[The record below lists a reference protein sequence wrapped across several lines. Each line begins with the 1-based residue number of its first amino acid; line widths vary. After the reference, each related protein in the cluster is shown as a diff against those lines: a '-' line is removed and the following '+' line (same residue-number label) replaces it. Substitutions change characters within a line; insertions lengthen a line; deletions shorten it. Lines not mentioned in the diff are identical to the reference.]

1 MGVITFN
8 GVPST
13 DVGIVVEH
21 YPDYQYPEKVYES
34 SHVPGRNGDVL
45 YEPGEY
51 RNTYNGYQIAFMDI
65 YGRESFPEMA
75 ENVSRWLH
83 SSHGYVRLSD
93 TYTPNV
99 YYIAY
104 YKEQLALK
112 NLLNKAGRATIKF
125 ERKPQRFLVSGDE
138 VATFT
143 ANGTITNPTNED
155 SKPIISVYGTGS
167 GVLLVGSTRVEISNI
182 DGYVTINSE
191 LQDSYKGASDQNG
204 VITLPGNAYPILVP
218 GDNGIEFSGGITSV
232 EIIPK
237 WWMV

>member
-45 YEPGEY
+45 YESGEY
-51 RNTYNGYQIAFMDI
+51 RNATISYQIAFMEGYDV
-65 YGRESFPEMA
+65 EAFPRMA
-75 ENVSRWLH
+75 PEVSRWLH

-93 TYTPNV
+93 TYTPEF
-99 YYIAY
+99 YYLAY

-112 NLLNKAGRATIKF
+112 NLLNKAGRATIRF
-125 ERKPQRFLVSGDE
+125 ERKPQRFLVSGDT
-138 VATFT
+138 VTTLT
-143 ANGTITNPTNED
+143 ANGTITNPTDQD
-155 SKPIISVYGTGS
+155 SKPVITVYGSGA
-167 GVLLVGSTRVEISNI
+167 GVLKVGSTQVTISNI
-182 DGYVTINSE
+182 DGYITINSE
-191 LQDSYKGASDQNG
+191 LQDCYRGASDQNG
-204 VITLPGNAYPILVP
+204 VVTLSSDSYPVLVP

-232 EIIPK
+232 EITPR
-237 WWMV
+237 WWTV

>member
-45 YEPGEY
+45 YESGEY
-51 RNTYNGYQIAFMDI
+51 RNTTISYQIAFMDR

-93 TYTPNV
+93 TYTPEF
-99 YYIAY
+99 YYLAY

-138 VATFT
+138 VTTLT

-155 SKPIISVYGTGS
+155 SKPIIGVYGTGS

-204 VITLPGNAYPILVP
+204 VISLPGNAYPVLFP